1 MSNISLNSQLT
12 THNSQFTTHNSQF
25 TIHKLVIMYSASKNY
40 KAFLFDLNGT
50 MINDM
55 NYHIVAWH
63 RILNKL
69 GAGITM
75 ERMKAECYGKNH
87 EVIERILP
95 GKFTEQEKT
104 KMSFEKEKQYQEEFR
119 PHLRLIDGLGEFLA
133 SSHDA
138 GIKLAIGSAAIM
150 FNIDFVLDGLGIRSY
165 FDAIVSADDV
175 RKSKP
180 DPETWLKCSEKLGLR
195 SWDCL
200 VFEDSPKGAESALN
214 AERKSII
221 ITNLH
226 KEEEFTAYPNIIGF
240 IDDYH
245 ALVSIPE
252 K

>member
-1 MSNISLNSQLT
+1 MHLT
-12 THNSQFTTHNSQF
+12 
-25 TIHKLVIMYSASKNY
+25 IKDY
-40 KAFLFDLNGT
+40 KTFLFDLNGT

-75 ERMKAECYGKNH
+75 GRMKAECYGKNH

-104 KMSFEKEKQYQEEFR
+104 TMSFEKERQYQEEFR

-133 SSHDA
+133 SSHET

-165 FDAIVSADDV
+165 FEAIVSADDV

-180 DPETWLKCSEKLGLR
+180 HPETWLKCAEKLRLQPYQ
-195 SWDCL
+195 CL

-214 AERKSII
+214 AGMKSII

-226 KEEEFTAYPNIIGF
+226 NVEEFTAYPNIIGF
-240 IDDYH
+240 IGDYR
-245 ALVSIPE
+245 ALSSIPE
-252 K
+252 TK

>member
-1 MSNISLNSQLT
+1 
-12 THNSQFTTHNSQF
+12 
-25 TIHKLVIMYSASKNY
+25 MYSAIKNY

-69 GAGITM
+69 GAGITL

-95 GKFTEQEKT
+95 GRFTEQEKT
-104 KMSFEKEKQYQEEFR
+104 KMSFEKERQYQKEFR
-119 PHLRLIDGLGEFLA
+119 PHLALIDGLGKFLKH
-133 SSHDA
+133 SHDA

-175 RKSKP
+175 LKSKP

-195 SWDCL
+195 SSDCL

-214 AERKSII
+214 AGMNCII
-221 ITNLH
+221 IANLH
-226 KEEEFTAYPNIIGF
+226 KKEEFDSYKNVIGF
-240 IDDYH
+240 IEDYNF
-245 ALVSIPE
+245 VVNPSMSQFFF